1 MIGSTGL
8 AIYIAIDF
16 YFVAF
21 ALVLLEGGSP
31 PCEGGSPL
39 CRIAFAL
46 VLLDGGFPSC
56 EKDLLFEGGSP
67 PCGGGSPS

>member
-1 MIGSTGL
+1 MGVDLLLEEECIL
-8 AIYIAIDF
+8 VACR
-16 YFVAF
+16 VAF
-21 ALVLLEGGSP
+21 ALALLEGGSP
-31 PCEGGSPL
+31 QGGSPL

-67 PCGGGSPS
+67 PCEGGSPS